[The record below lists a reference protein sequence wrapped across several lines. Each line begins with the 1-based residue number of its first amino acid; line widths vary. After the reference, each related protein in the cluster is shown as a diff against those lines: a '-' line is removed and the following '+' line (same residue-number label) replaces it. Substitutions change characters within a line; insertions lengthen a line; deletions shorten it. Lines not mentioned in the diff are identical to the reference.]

1 MSHYANRFLSEKQ
14 MAWSYPLY
22 SFRWPPREP
31 GVAAWSLPLLLWG
44 FTAARQ
50 QKEGVEIESGMCLLR
65 CPKCAVRGNE
75 MRIYFPIGN
84 TSIDHPS
91 RPKTGL
97 PKPPPPNLWCPSRQA
112 NPKCEYRD
120 HRGTASSWRI
130 PRNECVLA
138 ARCSLT
144 PRKVC
149 VQGSREARK
158 L

>member
-1 MSHYANRFLSEKQ
+1 

-97 PKPPPPNLWCPSRQA
+97 PKPPPQICGVHHDRQIPSV
-112 NPKCEYRD
+112 NT
-120 HRGTASSWRI
+120 GTTGELHLPGESPETS
-130 PRNECVLA
+130 
-138 ARCSLT
+138 
-144 PRKVC
+144 VC
-149 VQGSREARK
+149 LQHAVV
-158 L
+158 